1 MPPSWKH
8 SRRPVAWLFSVGL
21 GVALSVGR
29 PAPTQAQATPQK
41 AITDADVVSFAK
53 AVETAYQNTDSK
65 AYSDLID
72 WDALLD
78 KVTTGV
84 DAPEQFRTTF
94 RSGILKSTRDPNGFL
109 RALFDESKAGSRF
122 SMIRSRL
129 RDKQKTA
136 LFRLGSS
143 GGVNYWEFLLAR
155 DNLGKVR
162 ASDIYIFAAGETL
175 SATFHRIYVQAVA
188 QKNRGFLA
196 KLAGGDQ
203 DFLKSAAKLKDIS
216 DNIRVGKNAE
226 ALAIY
231 NALPETVKKDKLFM
245 LARIRATQN
254 LNDKLYTEAIDRY
267 REHYP
272 KDAAVDI
279 LSIDGFTLN
288 KQYDKALDAIDRLD
302 KLVDGDSYLNV
313 MRSALLILA
322 EKPEEARKAGK
333 IGIEAEPKIVDGYW
347 VLLSAE
353 LKLNDY
359 PAVLATLKK
368 IDQNFA
374 LEFADLATVPEYA
387 GFAKSPQYKEWNEYL
402 KSKKTSAK
410 SAP

>member
-8 SRRPVAWLFSVGL
+8 CRRPVAWLLSVGL

-41 AITDADVVSFAK
+41 AITDDEVVSFAK
-53 AVETAYQNTDSK
+53 AVETAYQNTDAKS
-65 AYSDLID
+65 YSDLLD
-72 WDALLD
+72 WESLLD
-78 KVTTGV
+78 KVTAGV
-84 DAPEQFRTTF
+84 DGPEQFRAGF
-94 RSGILKSTRDPNGFL
+94 RSGTLKSVRDPNGFL
-109 RALFDESKAGSRF
+109 RTLFDESKAGSRF
-122 SMIRSRL
+122 SMIRSRV

-143 GGVNYWEFLLAR
+143 GAVNYWEFLLAR

-175 SATFHRIYVQAVA
+175 SATFRRVYLQAVTE
-188 QKNRGFLA
+188 KNRGFLA
-196 KLAGGDQ
+196 RLAGGDQ

-231 NALPETVKKDKLFM
+231 NALPETVKKDKLFL

-254 LNDKLYTEAIDRY
+254 LDDKLYTEAIDHY

-279 LSIDGFTLN
+279 LSIDGFTVN

-302 KLVDGDSYLNV
+302 KLVDGDGYLNV
-313 MRSALLILA
+313 IRSALLILA

-333 IGIEAEPKIVDGYW
+333 LGIEAEPKMVDGYW
-347 VLLSAE
+347 ALLTAE

-359 PAVLATLKK
+359 PAALATLKK

-387 GFAKSPQYKEWNEYL
+387 GFAKSPQHKEWQEYL

-410 SAP
+410 PTP